1 MKCKVKR
8 IKCDFCGC
16 FISYKDLDEGKA
28 ISHMIIPDSYLT
40 KEEYETICSKCRNK

>member
-1 MKCKVKR
+1 MINK
-8 IKCDFCGC
+8 IKCDYCGK

-28 ISHMIIPDSYLT
+28 YSIMTTPDSYLT